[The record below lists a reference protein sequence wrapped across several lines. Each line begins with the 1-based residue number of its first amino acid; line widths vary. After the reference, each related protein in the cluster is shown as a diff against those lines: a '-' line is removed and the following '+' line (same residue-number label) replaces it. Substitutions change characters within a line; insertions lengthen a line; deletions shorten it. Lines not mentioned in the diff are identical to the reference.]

1 VKTRCEEGDTH
12 VARTNKLKP
21 QDRKAK
27 HGLYSLAELLK
38 GEVDGRYYIAKQR
51 DQLEAMW
58 LDYCGGKDVVT
69 PAMLSLIKRIVH
81 QELFVSHAEKMFV
94 LGRCELSDKNIISVV
109 NSQRLNVMALQNLL
123 ANHSKL
129 LKKIPT
135 IEDLVQE
142 GEDS

>member
-1 VKTRCEEGDTH
+1 
-12 VARTNKLKP
+12 
-21 QDRKAK
+21 
-27 HGLYSLAELLK
+27 
-38 GEVDGRYYIAKQR
+38 
-51 DQLEAMW
+51 
-58 LDYCGGKDVVT
+58 
-69 PAMLSLIKRIVH
+69 
-81 QELFVSHAEKMFV
+81 MFV